1 MPPTSVSRNRD
12 DTLIETVAREC
23 IVNEVRLLNRAV
35 TAIYDE
41 TLRPHALKISQMSVL
56 VTVSQMGRASPGAVG
71 RMLHMEKST
80 LSRNVDRMRARGWLE
95 AAPAEDGR
103 ATELRVTARG
113 RRLLREV
120 HPAWSRAQE
129 RAGEMLGDQ
138 GVRGITRTVTLL
150 SRARREGA

>member
-1 MPPTSVSRNRD
+1 M
-12 DTLIETVAREC
+12 VAGEC
-23 IVNEVRLLNRAV
+23 IANKVRLLNRAV

-41 TLRPHALKISQMSVL
+41 ALRPHGVKIGQMTVL
-56 VTVSQMGRASPGAVG
+56 VTVSKMGSASPGAVG

-95 AAPAEDGR
+95 ALPTEDGR
-103 ATELRVTARG
+103 TTELRVTARG

-120 HPAWSRAQE
+120 HPAWTRAQR

-138 GVRGITRTVTLL
+138 GVRGIARTVALVAQ
-150 SRARREGA
+150 ARRERT